1 MSKIFRYALFA
12 ASISLSTVAIGGPAR
27 FPTLGK
33 LPEKPREAI
42 ATVMDWQRTLVDLK
56 GSEIEAR
63 FGKPDKVVEA
73 GIDAAS
79 GKRDRTIYYR
89 LSRRSEL
96 QITIKKDEVM
106 AVALILMPSGNEAG
120 PIDD

>member
-1 MSKIFRYALFA
+1 MSKSFRYALFA
-12 ASISLSTVAIGGPAR
+12 ACIALSMGVIASPDR
-27 FPTLGK
+27 FPSLRK

-56 GSEIEAR
+56 ASEIEAR
-63 FGKPDKVVEA
+63 FGKPDKVIEA
-73 GIDAAS
+73 DIDAAS

-106 AVALILMPSGNEAG
+106 AVALISMPSGNEAG